1 MQSPEQPAAGGRASG
16 AELALPFIIVAVVL
30 VLDQWTKRLV
40 ESRIPLNTSWAPF
53 PEFAN
58 LFQFTH
64 VANTGAAFGIFQGG
78 GIVFTILALVVVGAI
93 VYFNFTLPAGNVL
106 IRVAL
111 GLMLGGAIGNNLI
124 DRIRLGH
131 VTDFVDIGPWYIFNV
146 ADLALT
152 SGIIL
157 MAYAI
162 LIYEP
167 RRARA
172 AARARQA
179 SAPESIA
186 HDGDSAPG

>member
-58 LFQFTH
+58 LFQLTH

-157 MAYAI
+157 MAYVI

-179 SAPESIA
+179 SAPETIA